1 MSRPTDAEF
10 AEPWQAEALA
20 LSIALQETG
29 HVTRTEWSDTLSD
42 EIEKALAAGDR
53 ADGRTYYNHVVA
65 ALERL
70 VEEKGLLAA
79 AALERRRHDWEE
91 AYRRT
96 PHSEPVVLAKEAVS
110 NQEPPLVPPSCLRAL
125 PR

>member
-1 MSRPTDAEF
+1 MSRPEDLNPAEAEL

-29 HVTRTEWSDTLSD
+29 HITPAEWSETLGA
-42 EIEKALAAGDR
+42 EIEAARAAGDP
-53 ADGRTYYNHVVA
+53 ADGTTYYRHVVA

-70 VEEKGLLAA
+70 VGEKGLLPTG
-79 AALERRRHDWEE
+79 ALATRKHAWED

-96 PHSEPVVLAKEAVS
+96 PHGRPVVLDT
-110 NQEPPLVPPSCLRAL
+110 PDDG
-125 PR
+125 